1 MSKISNSFAT
11 YSARGN
17 REDLSDI
24 IYNIDPTD
32 TPVMSAIG
40 TRNVT
45 NKQFD
50 WQTESLPAVDGNNAR
65 VEGFELSRSAS
76 TPTVRQFNVTQIS
89 SRDATV
95 TGSQEAANA
104 AGKRSEMAHQIALVG
119 KALKRDMEVIICGR
133 QPRADGDDAGSGTAR
148 RTRALEH
155 WITTNVAYGATGA
168 NGANATTALTDG
180 TKRAFTEALLA
191 QSIQTA
197 YENGAEPSTLVMG
210 PYAKRKFSTFAGR
223 SQSRVKVDE
232 DQIVAAADFYL
243 SDFGEVKAVPSRF
256 SRARTV
262 LGLDPEYAKVG
273 YYRRFQRTDIA
284 KIGDA
289 DTKMLLAEW
298 GLEVSNEKAHFK
310 IADVFESAAEEA
322 AAA

>member
-1 MSKISNSFAT
+1 MPKVSNAFAT

-65 VEGFELSRSAS
+65 EEGFELSRSAS

-95 TGSQEAANA
+95 TGSQEAANI

-119 KALKRDMEVIICGR
+119 KALKRDMEVIACGR
-133 QPRADGDDAGSGTAR
+133 QQRADGDDAGTAR

-223 SQSRVKVDE
+223 TQSRVKVEQDE
-232 DQIVAAADFYL
+232 IVAAADFYL

-262 LGLDPEYAKVG
+262 LGLDPEYAKVA
-273 YYRRFQRTDIA
+273 YYRRFQRTDMA

-289 DTKMLLAEW
+289 ETKMLLAEW

-322 AAA
+322 AA